1 METQRFVHTAATK
14 TFREGSVF
22 VVYLAAVYRS
32 FIHLW
37 LTAISNQD
45 TRYLQYFIHASD
57 FFVNP
62 YGQENLYQ
70 VFWH

>member
-1 METQRFVHTAATK
+1 
-14 TFREGSVF
+14 

-32 FIHLW
+32 YSHLW

-45 TRYLQYFIHASD
+45 PRYLQLFIHASD

-62 YGQENLYQ
+62 YRKEMVYQ
-70 VFWH
+70 VL